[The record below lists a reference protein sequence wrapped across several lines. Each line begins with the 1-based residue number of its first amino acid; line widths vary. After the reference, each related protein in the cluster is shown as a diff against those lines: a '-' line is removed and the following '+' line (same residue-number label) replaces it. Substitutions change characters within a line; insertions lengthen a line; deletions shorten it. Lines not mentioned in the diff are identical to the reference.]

1 MKVSRFLKDK
11 KVEAYVAD
19 LRPKVLIAFVLAMVA
34 VVLFWVFRLIC
45 VAKIGFWYTIWNIL
59 YHFSRGVALILLIT
73 LVALWVYLF
82 VWSIWDKFSKG
93 GSGQKYKTASTPMD
107 KPKAEAGDYNW
118 HVDAGDLSEFD

>member
-59 YHFSRGVALILLIT
+59 YHFSRGVALILLIA

-82 VWSIWDKFSKG
+82 VWSIWDKFCKG
-93 GSGQKYKTASTPMD
+93 GSAQKYRTASTPMD

>member
-19 LRPKVLIAFVLAMVA
+19 LRPKVLIAFVLAMIA

-45 VAKIGFWYTIWNIL
+45 VAKVGFWYTIWNIL
-59 YHFSRGVALILLIT
+59 YHFSRGVALILLIA

-82 VWSIWDKFSKG
+82 VWSIWDKFCKG
-93 GSGQKYKTASTPMD
+93 GSGYKYRTSSTPMD

>member
-59 YHFSRGVALILLIT
+59 YHFSRGIALILLIA

-93 GSGQKYKTASTPMD
+93 GSGQKYRTANTPMD